1 MNVHVHIVK
10 KANIKASNNVKIT
23 NFDVKMLKKISKVAV
38 MHFNRITR

>member
-1 MNVHVHIVK
+1 MNVHIVK

-23 NFDVKMLKKISKVAV
+23 NFDVKMLMKISKVAV

>member
-1 MNVHVHIVK
+1 MNVHIVK

-38 MHFNRITR
+38 MHFLNRITR

>member
-1 MNVHVHIVK
+1 MNVHIVK

-23 NFDVKMLKKISKVAV
+23 NFDVKMLKKISKVPV

>member
-1 MNVHVHIVK
+1 MNVHIVK

-23 NFDVKMLKKISKVAV
+23 NFDIDVKMLKKISKVAV

>member
-1 MNVHVHIVK
+1 MNVHTVK
-10 KANIKASNNVKIT
+10 KANIKASNNVNIT

>member
-1 MNVHVHIVK
+1 MNVHIVK

-23 NFDVKMLKKISKVAV
+23 NFDVKMLKKISEVAV